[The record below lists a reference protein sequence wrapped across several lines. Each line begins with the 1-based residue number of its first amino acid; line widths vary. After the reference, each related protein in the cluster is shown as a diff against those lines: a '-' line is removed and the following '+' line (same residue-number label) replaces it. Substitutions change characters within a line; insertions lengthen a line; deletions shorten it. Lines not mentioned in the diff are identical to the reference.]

1 MNISVCIITKNE
13 AHYLRECL
21 SCLKKYP
28 FEIVVTDTGS
38 EDDSVS
44 VAKEYTD
51 KVFFY
56 VWSNDFSAARNY
68 CVAQATNDM
77 VMIVDTDEFVQGF
90 DWDNFYKNVEMNH
103 NKVGRINLN
112 NIYRRNGILNS
123 TNEKLSRIFDRRLYT
138 YTGSIHEQITP
149 IGDKD
154 TFETY
159 DAGITLKHVGYDGDP
174 ENIKKKTERNIML
187 LKSELEKK
195 EDAYILYQ
203 LGKSYYMAGDY
214 GEAEKYFERATAYD
228 LDPRL
233 EYVIDMIVSYGY
245 SMVNSGKAKEALAF
259 SNLFD
264 EFSYSAD
271 YVFMMGIVCMNNALF
286 EDAVGLFEKAKE
298 YDSCNLCG
306 VNSYLADYNIGV
318 IFECLGHKEEALM
331 YYGKCKGYDKAEER
345 IKALTEN

>member
-21 SCLKKYP
+21 ICLKKYP

-44 VAKEYTD
+44 VAKEYTN

-56 VWSNDFSAARNY
+56 EWSNDFSTARNY

-77 VMIVDTDEFVQGF
+77 VMIVDTDEFVQDF
-90 DWDNFYKNVEMNH
+90 DWDDFYKIVEMNH
-103 NKVGRINLN
+103 DKVGRINLN
-112 NIYRRNGILNS
+112 NVYRRNGILNS

-159 DAGITLKHVGYDGDP
+159 DAGITFKHVGYDGDP

-233 EYVIDMIVSYGY
+233 EYVLDMIVSYGY
-245 SMVNSGKAKEALAF
+245 SMVNSGKTKEALAF
-259 SNLFD
+259 SNLYN

-286 EDAVGLFEKAKE
+286 EDAVGLFEKVKE

-318 IFECLGHKEEALM
+318 IFECLGHREEALM

-345 IKALTEN
+345 IEALTEN

>member
-21 SCLKKYP
+21 ICLKKYP

-44 VAKEYTD
+44 VAKEYTN

-56 VWSNDFSAARNY
+56 EWSNDFSAARNY
-68 CVAQATNDM
+68 CVAQANNDM
-77 VMIVDTDEFVQGF
+77 VMIVDTDEFVQEF
-90 DWDNFYKNVEMNH
+90 DWDNFCKTVEVNH
-103 NKVGRINLN
+103 DKVGRINLN
-112 NIYRRNGILNS
+112 NVYRRNGILNS

-159 DAGITLKHVGYDGDP
+159 DAGITVKHVGYDGDP

-214 GEAEKYFERATAYD
+214 SEAEKYFERATAYD

-233 EYVIDMIVSYGY
+233 EYVLDMIVSYGY
-245 SMVNSGKAKEALAF
+245 SMVNSGKAKDALAF
-259 SNLFD
+259 SNLFE

-318 IFECLGHKEEALM
+318 IFECLGHKEEAIK
-331 YYGKCKGYDKAEER
+331 YYRRCEGYSKAEER
-345 IKALTEN
+345 ISALTEK

>member
-56 VWSNDFSAARNY
+56 EWCNDFSAARNY
-68 CVAQATNDM
+68 CVAQATNDT
-77 VMIVDTDEFVQGF
+77 VMIVDTDEFVQDF
-90 DWDNFYKNVEMNH
+90 DWDNFCKIIEMNH
-103 NKVGRINLN
+103 DKVGRINLN

-154 TFETY
+154 IFETY
-159 DAGITLKHVGYDGDP
+159 DAGITFKHVGYDGDP

-195 EDAYILYQ
+195 GDAYILYQ

-214 GEAEKYFERATAYD
+214 SEAEKYFERATAYD

-233 EYVIDMIVSYGY
+233 EYVLDMIVSYGY

-259 SNLFD
+259 SNLYD

-345 IKALTEN
+345 IEALTEN

>member
-13 AHYLRECL
+13 ANYLRECL

-44 VAKEYTD
+44 VAKEYTN

-56 VWSNDFSAARNY
+56 EWSNDFSTARNY

-77 VMIVDTDEFVQGF
+77 VMIVDTDEFVQDF
-90 DWDNFYKNVEMNH
+90 DWDDFYKIVEMNH
-103 NKVGRINLN
+103 DKVGRINLN
-112 NIYRRNGILNS
+112 NLYRRNGILNS

-159 DAGITLKHVGYDGDP
+159 DAGITFKHVGYDGDP

-233 EYVIDMIVSYGY
+233 EYVLDMIVSYGY

-259 SNLFD
+259 SNLYD

-286 EDAVGLFEKAKE
+286 EDAVGLFEKVKE

-318 IFECLGHKEEALM
+318 IFECLGHREEALM

-345 IKALTEN
+345 IEALTEN

>member
-21 SCLKKYP
+21 ICLKKYP

-44 VAKEYTD
+44 VAKEYTN

-56 VWSNDFSAARNY
+56 EWSNDFSTARNY

-77 VMIVDTDEFVQGF
+77 VMIVDTDEFVQDF
-90 DWDNFYKNVEMNH
+90 DWGDFCKIIEMNH
-103 NKVGRINLN
+103 DKVGRINLN
-112 NIYRRNGILNS
+112 NVYRRNGILNS

-159 DAGITLKHVGYDGDP
+159 DAGITFKHVGYDGDP

-233 EYVIDMIVSYGY
+233 EYVLDMIVSYGY
-245 SMVNSGKAKEALAF
+245 SMVNSGKTKEALAF
-259 SNLFD
+259 SNLYD

-318 IFECLGHKEEALM
+318 IFECLGHREEALM

-345 IKALTEN
+345 IEALTEN

>member
-13 AHYLRECL
+13 ANYLRECL

-56 VWSNDFSAARNY
+56 GWSNDFSAARNY

-77 VMIVDTDEFVQGF
+77 VMIVDTDEFVQDF
-90 DWDNFYKNVEMNH
+90 DWDDFYKIVEMNH
-103 NKVGRINLN
+103 DKVGRINLN
-112 NIYRRNGILNS
+112 NVYRRNGILNS
-123 TNEKLSRIFDRRLYT
+123 TNEKLSRIFDRRLYA

-159 DAGITLKHVGYDGDP
+159 DAGITFKHVGYDGDP

-214 GEAEKYFERATAYD
+214 GEAEKYFERATVYD

-233 EYVIDMIVSYGY
+233 EYVLDMIVSYGY
-245 SMVNSGKAKEALAF
+245 SMVNSGKTKEALAF

-345 IKALTEN
+345 IAALTEN

>member
-21 SCLKKYP
+21 SCLMKYP

-56 VWSNDFSAARNY
+56 EWCNDFSTARNY

-77 VMIVDTDEFVQGF
+77 VMIVDTDEFVQDF
-90 DWDNFYKNVEMNH
+90 EWDNFCKIVETNH
-103 NKVGRINLN
+103 DKVGRINLN

-154 TFETY
+154 TFESY
-159 DAGITLKHVGYDGDP
+159 DAGITFKHVGYDGDP

-233 EYVIDMIVSYGY
+233 EYVLDMIVSYGY

>member
-21 SCLKKYP
+21 SCLMKYT

-56 VWSNDFSAARNY
+56 EWCNDFSAARNY

-77 VMIVDTDEFVQGF
+77 VMIVDTDEFVQDF
-90 DWDNFYKNVEMNH
+90 DWANFCKIVETNH
-103 NKVGRINLN
+103 DKVGRINLN

-123 TNEKLSRIFDRRLYT
+123 TNERLSRIFDRRLYT

-159 DAGITLKHVGYDGDP
+159 DAGITFKHVGYDGDP

-233 EYVIDMIVSYGY
+233 EYVLDMIVSYGY

-298 YDSCNLCG
+298 YDNCNLCG

>member
-38 EDDSVS
+38 EDDSVTA
-44 VAKEYTD
+44 AKEYTD

-56 VWSNDFSAARNY
+56 EWNNDFSAARNF

-77 VMIVDTDEFVQGF
+77 VMIVDTDEFVQDF
-90 DWDNFYKNVEMNH
+90 EWDDFYKIVEMNH
-103 NKVGRINLN
+103 DKVGRINLN
-112 NIYRRNGILNS
+112 NVYRRDGVLSS

-138 YTGSIHEQITP
+138 YTGSVHEQITP
-149 IGDKD
+149 IGDND
-154 TFETY
+154 TFGTYET
-159 DAGITLKHVGYDGDP
+159 GITFKHVGYDGSP
-174 ENIKKKTERNIML
+174 ENIRKKTERNIEL
-187 LKSELEKK
+187 LKRELEKK

-214 GEAEKYFERATAYD
+214 KEAEGCFERATAFD

-233 EYVIDMIVSYGY
+233 EYVLDMIVSYGY

-259 SNLFD
+259 SNLFN

-286 EDAVGLFEKAKE
+286 DDAVGLFEKAKE

-318 IFECLGHKEEALM
+318 IFECLGHKEEAIK
-331 YYGKCKGYDKAEER
+331 YYRRCEGYSKAEER
-345 IKALTEN
+345 ISALTEK

>member
-56 VWSNDFSAARNY
+56 EWCNDFSAARNY

-77 VMIVDTDEFVQGF
+77 VMIVDTDEFVQDF
-90 DWDNFYKNVEMNH
+90 DWDDFCKIIEMNH
-103 NKVGRINLN
+103 DKVGRINLN

-159 DAGITLKHVGYDGDP
+159 DAGITFKHVGYDGDP

-214 GEAEKYFERATAYD
+214 SEAEKYFERATAYD

-233 EYVIDMIVSYGY
+233 EYVLDMIVSYGY

-298 YDSCNLCG
+298 YDNCNLCG

>member
-1 MNISVCIITKNE
+1 
-13 AHYLRECL
+13 
-21 SCLKKYP
+21 
-28 FEIVVTDTGS
+28 
-38 EDDSVS
+38 
-44 VAKEYTD
+44 
-51 KVFFY
+51 
-56 VWSNDFSAARNY
+56 
-68 CVAQATNDM
+68 
-77 VMIVDTDEFVQGF
+77 
-90 DWDNFYKNVEMNH
+90 
-103 NKVGRINLN
+103 
-112 NIYRRNGILNS
+112 
-123 TNEKLSRIFDRRLYT
+123 
-138 YTGSIHEQITP
+138 
-149 IGDKD
+149 
-154 TFETY
+154 
-159 DAGITLKHVGYDGDP
+159 
-174 ENIKKKTERNIML
+174 ML

-233 EYVIDMIVSYGY
+233 EYVLDMIVSYGY

-259 SNLFD
+259 SNLYD

-345 IKALTEN
+345 IEALTEN

>member
-13 AHYLRECL
+13 ANYLRECL

-44 VAKEYTD
+44 VAKEYTN

-56 VWSNDFSAARNY
+56 EWSNDFSTARNY

-77 VMIVDTDEFVQGF
+77 VMIVDTDEFVQDF
-90 DWDNFYKNVEMNH
+90 DWDDFYKIVEMNH
-103 NKVGRINLN
+103 DKVGRINLN
-112 NIYRRNGILNS
+112 NVYRRNGILNS

-159 DAGITLKHVGYDGDP
+159 DAGITFKHVGYDGDL

-233 EYVIDMIVSYGY
+233 EYVLDMIVSYGY
-245 SMVNSGKAKEALAF
+245 SMVNSGKTKEALAF
-259 SNLFD
+259 SNLYD

-345 IKALTEN
+345 IEALTEN

>member
-56 VWSNDFSAARNY
+56 EWSNDFSAARNY

-77 VMIVDTDEFVQGF
+77 VMIVDTDEFVQDF
-90 DWDNFYKNVEMNH
+90 DWDNFCKIIEMNH
-103 NKVGRINLN
+103 DKVGRINLN

-159 DAGITLKHVGYDGDP
+159 DAGITFKHVGYDGDP

-214 GEAEKYFERATAYD
+214 SEAEKYFERATAYD

-233 EYVIDMIVSYGY
+233 EYVLDMIVSYGY

-345 IKALTEN
+345 IEALTEN

>member
-21 SCLKKYP
+21 SCLMKYP

-56 VWSNDFSAARNY
+56 EWCNDFSAARNY

-77 VMIVDTDEFVQGF
+77 VMIVDTDEFVQDF
-90 DWDNFYKNVEMNH
+90 DWDDFYKIVEMNH
-103 NKVGRINLN
+103 DKVGRINLN

-159 DAGITLKHVGYDGDP
+159 DAGITFKHVGYDGDP

-233 EYVIDMIVSYGY
+233 EYVLDMIVSYGY

-259 SNLFD
+259 SNLYD

-345 IKALTEN
+345 IEALTEN

>member
-13 AHYLRECL
+13 ANYLRECL

-56 VWSNDFSAARNY
+56 GWCNDFSAARNY

-77 VMIVDTDEFVQGF
+77 VMIVDTDEFVQDF
-90 DWDNFYKNVEMNH
+90 DWDGLCAVVEKNCD
-103 NKVGRINLN
+103 KVGRINLN
-112 NIYRRNGILNS
+112 NVYRRNGILNS

-159 DAGITLKHVGYDGDP
+159 DAGITFKHVGYDGAP

-214 GEAEKYFERATAYD
+214 GEAEKYFERATVYD

-233 EYVIDMIVSYGY
+233 EYVLDMIVSYGY
-245 SMVNSGKAKEALAF
+245 SMVNSGKTKEALAF

-264 EFSYSAD
+264 DFSYSAD

-286 EDAVGLFEKAKE
+286 EEAVGLFEKAKE

-345 IKALTEN
+345 IAALAEN

>member
-56 VWSNDFSAARNY
+56 EWCNDFSAARNY
-68 CVAQATNDM
+68 CVAQATNDT
-77 VMIVDTDEFVQGF
+77 VMIVDTDEFVQDF
-90 DWDNFYKNVEMNH
+90 DWDNFCKIIEMNH
-103 NKVGRINLN
+103 DKVGRINLN

-159 DAGITLKHVGYDGDP
+159 DAGITC
-174 ENIKKKTERNIML
+174 
-187 LKSELEKK
+187 
-195 EDAYILYQ
+195 
-203 LGKSYYMAGDY
+203 
-214 GEAEKYFERATAYD
+214 
-228 LDPRL
+228 RL
-233 EYVIDMIVSYGY
+233 
-245 SMVNSGKAKEALAF
+245 
-259 SNLFD
+259 
-264 EFSYSAD
+264 
-271 YVFMMGIVCMNNALF
+271 
-286 EDAVGLFEKAKE
+286 
-298 YDSCNLCG
+298 
-306 VNSYLADYNIGV
+306 
-318 IFECLGHKEEALM
+318 
-331 YYGKCKGYDKAEER
+331 
-345 IKALTEN
+345 

>member
-56 VWSNDFSAARNY
+56 EWCNDFSAARNY

-77 VMIVDTDEFVQGF
+77 VMIVDTDEFVQDF
-90 DWDNFYKNVEMNH
+90 DWDDFYKIVEMNH
-103 NKVGRINLN
+103 DKVGRINLN

-159 DAGITLKHVGYDGDP
+159 DAGITFKHVGYDGDP

-233 EYVIDMIVSYGY
+233 EYVLDMIVSYGY
-245 SMVNSGKAKEALAF
+245 SMVNSGKTKEALAF

-345 IKALTEN
+345 IEALTEN

>member
-56 VWSNDFSAARNY
+56 EWCNDFSAARNY

-77 VMIVDTDEFVQGF
+77 VMIVDTDEFVQDF
-90 DWDNFYKNVEMNH
+90 DWDNFCKIIEMNH
-103 NKVGRINLN
+103 DKVGRINLN

-123 TNEKLSRIFDRRLYT
+123 TNERLSRIFDRRLYT

-159 DAGITLKHVGYDGDP
+159 DAGITFKHVGYDGDP

-233 EYVIDMIVSYGY
+233 EYVLDMIVSYGY

-345 IKALTEN
+345 IEALTEN

>member
-13 AHYLRECL
+13 ANYLRECL

-44 VAKEYTD
+44 VAKEYTN

-56 VWSNDFSAARNY
+56 EWSNDFSTARNY

-77 VMIVDTDEFVQGF
+77 VMIVDTDEFVQDF
-90 DWDNFYKNVEMNH
+90 DWDDFYKIVEMNH
-103 NKVGRINLN
+103 DKVGRINLN
-112 NIYRRNGILNS
+112 NVYRRNGILNS

-159 DAGITLKHVGYDGDP
+159 DAGITFKHVGYDGDP

-214 GEAEKYFERATAYD
+214 SEAEKYFERATVYD

-233 EYVIDMIVSYGY
+233 EYVLDMIVSYGY
-245 SMVNSGKAKEALAF
+245 SMVNSGKTKDALAF

-264 EFSYSAD
+264 DFSYSAD

-286 EDAVGLFEKAKE
+286 EEAVGLFEKAKE

-318 IFECLGHKEEALM
+318 IFECLGHREEALM

-345 IKALTEN
+345 IEALTEN

>member
-38 EDDSVS
+38 VDDSVT

-56 VWSNDFSAARNY
+56 EWNNDFSSARNF

-77 VMIVDTDEFVQGF
+77 VMIVDTDEFVQDF
-90 DWDNFYKNVEMNH
+90 DWDGLCAVVEKNCD
-103 NKVGRINLN
+103 KVGRINLN
-112 NIYRRNGILNS
+112 NIYRRDGVLSS

-138 YTGSIHEQITP
+138 YTGRVHEQITP
-149 IGDKD
+149 IGDND
-154 TFETY
+154 TFGTY
-159 DAGITLKHVGYDGDP
+159 EAGITFKHVGYDGSP
-174 ENIKKKTERNIML
+174 ENIRKKTERNIEL
-187 LKSELEKK
+187 LKRELEKK

-214 GEAEKYFERATAYD
+214 KEAEGCFERATAFD

-233 EYVIDMIVSYGY
+233 EYVLDMIVSYGY

-259 SNLFD
+259 SNLFN

-286 EDAVGLFEKAKE
+286 DDAVGLFEKAKE

-318 IFECLGHKEEALM
+318 IFECLGHKEEAIK
-331 YYGKCKGYDKAEER
+331 YYRRCEGYSKAEER
-345 IKALTEN
+345 ISALTEK

>member
-56 VWSNDFSAARNY
+56 EWCNDFSAARNY
-68 CVAQATNDM
+68 CVAQATNDT
-77 VMIVDTDEFVQGF
+77 VMIVDTDEFVQDF
-90 DWDNFYKNVEMNH
+90 DWDNFCKIIEMNH
-103 NKVGRINLN
+103 DKVGRINLN

-154 TFETY
+154 IFETY
-159 DAGITLKHVGYDGDP
+159 DAGITFKHVGYDGDP

-195 EDAYILYQ
+195 GDAYILYQ

-214 GEAEKYFERATAYD
+214 SEAEKYFERATAYD

-233 EYVIDMIVSYGY
+233 EYVLDMIVSYGY

-259 SNLFD
+259 SNLYD

-345 IKALTEN
+345 MEALTEN